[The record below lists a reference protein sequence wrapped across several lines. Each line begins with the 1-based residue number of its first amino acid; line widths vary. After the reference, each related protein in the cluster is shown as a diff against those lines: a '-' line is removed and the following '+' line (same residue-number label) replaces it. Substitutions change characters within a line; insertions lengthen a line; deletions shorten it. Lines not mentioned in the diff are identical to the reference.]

1 MPEQDAGGDL
11 YLSDVSPKDKPWD
24 KHRASADRVQAIYSN
39 CDYSRYA
46 ERMGL
51 CSQQL
56 GFALEAQDTGE
67 LRLRLRQARF
77 CRVRF
82 CPTCQ
87 WRRSMMWRARFFKVL
102 PKVLEEHPK
111 ARFLFLTL
119 TVRNCPVEEL
129 RDTVKLMNAAWKRL
143 SERKRFPAQGWI
155 KAIEVTRNDK
165 TGFAHPHIHAILMV
179 KPSYFSGKTYIKQ
192 SEWVELWQSCLRA
205 DYRPGVDVRTVK
217 PKDAA
222 PDDAASAGLL
232 EALLETFKYGVK
244 PSDLV
249 ADGSWLIE
257 VTNQL
262 HKTRAVAIGG
272 ILRNYLSEEDPE
284 DLIHG
289 DENPEEEEVSEVDEL
304 LWVGWREM
312 VQRYAKIAKK

>member
-1 MPEQDAGGDL
+1 MSGQAAEGEL

-24 KHRASADRVQAIYSN
+24 KHRASADRVQTIYTN
-39 CDYSRYA
+39 HEYSRYA
-46 ERMGL
+46 DRMRQ

-67 LRLRLRQARF
+67 FRLRLRQARF

-82 CPTCQ
+82 CPVCQ
-87 WRRSMMWRARFFKVL
+87 WRRSMMWRARFLRAL
-102 PKVLEEHPK
+102 PKVLEAHPK

-119 TVRNCPVEEL
+119 TVRNCPIEEL
-129 RDTVKLMNAAWKRL
+129 RDTVKAMNTAWQRL
-143 SERKRFPAQGWI
+143 AQRKRFPADGWI
-155 KAIEVTRNDK
+155 KAIEVTRNDQD
-165 TGFAHPHIHAILMV
+165 GSAHPHIHAVLMV

-192 SEWVELWQSCLRA
+192 SEWTELWQSCLRV
-205 DYRPGVDVRTVK
+205 DYTPMVHVQVVK
-217 PKDAA
+217 PRSTTATDAVG
-222 PDDAASAGLL
+222 AGLL
-232 EALLETFKYGVK
+232 DALLETFKYGVK

-249 ADGSWLIE
+249 ADELWLIE
-257 VTNQL
+257 LTEQL

-272 ILRNYLSEEDPE
+272 ILRDYLSEEDPE

-289 DENPEEEEVSEVDEL
+289 EEDPEEEEISETDKL

-312 VQRYAKIAKK
+312 AQRYIKIDKN